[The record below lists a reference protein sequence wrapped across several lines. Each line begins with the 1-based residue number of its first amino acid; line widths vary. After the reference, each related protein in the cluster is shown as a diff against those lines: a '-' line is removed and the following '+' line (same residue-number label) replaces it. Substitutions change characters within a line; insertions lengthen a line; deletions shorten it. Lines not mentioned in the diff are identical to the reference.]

1 MTSATSSPAAAF
13 ARAVYATARAFALFG
28 VLVLCA
34 LALTSLV
41 SIVGRALI
49 PWGLKPVPGDFELV
63 EMGTAL
69 AVFSFLPWCHLRNG
83 HAVVDLLWTFYPV
96 WLRRALQFGAD
107 ALMLAVWALLVW
119 RMGVAA
125 LEYRAKG
132 EVTFIL
138 QMPIWWGYALSL
150 VPAALGV
157 IVSFWRVLESAA
169 LVAAPA
175 PASSGGA
182 VHH

>member
-1 MTSATSSPAAAF
+1 MTLPTSSADAF

-34 LALTSLV
+34 LALMSLV

-69 AVFSFLPWCHLRNG
+69 AVFSFLPWCHLRHG
-83 HAVVDLLWTFYPV
+83 HAVVDLIWGTYPR
-96 WLRRALQFGAD
+96 WLQRLLQCFAD
-107 ALMLAVWALLVW
+107 LLMLVVWALLVW

-125 LEYRAKG
+125 FEYRAKG

-138 QMPIWWGYALSL
+138 QLPIWWGYALSL

-157 IVSFWRVLESAA
+157 VAAFWRVLESAA
-169 LVAAPA
+169 LVAPA
-175 PASSGGA
+175 AQAGGGA
-182 VHH
+182 VQH